1 MSNDLISRAAVLTVL
16 ENVFSEYKMSFG
28 ASYGGFAEAVPK
40 AIQDIPTAYDMDSVV
55 EQLEKRLKF
64 YEERIEEMSRT
75 DRDVEDWG
83 SIKSYKDSLEIVQ
96 SGITATNENV
106 VQATHECIR
115 EFVVEKYDDNGFPTG
130 KDMIVKEGSKWEV
143 NKKSNIT
150 GGEIHL
156 DNVEGTEWVE
166 ISEEILND
174 HFKETVATNDE
185 NGGRERWKN

>member
-28 ASYGGFAEAVPK
+28 ASYGGFAEAIPK
-40 AIQDIPTAYDMDSVV
+40 AIQDIPAAYDVDRVL
-55 EQLEKRLKF
+55 EQLEERLKF
-64 YEERIEEMSRT
+64 YTERFEKMSGR

-115 EFVVEKYDDNGFPTG
+115 EFAVEKYDDNGFPTDKG
-130 KDMIVKEGSKWEV
+130 MIVKKGTKWEV
-143 NKKSNIT
+143 NKKSNIV

-156 DNVEGTEWVE
+156 DSAEGTE
-166 ISEEILND
+166 
-174 HFKETVATNDE
+174 
-185 NGGRERWKN
+185 